1 MLDRSLIK
9 HVAFFG
15 LTLLSLQGTIYLLQ
29 ILAAAQMT
37 TADYS
42 QVRVVESLVAV
53 IALLSTIG
61 IPSIALVKVA
71 NSRSIAERKLLIRH
85 CLTLVGIFVTVVSL
99 GFVYALHLGLLQ
111 QKIDLPLPLVL
122 TLSAFISFRLLLVNT
137 TQAFQKFGQLATVSV
152 LSCILT
158 IVFFELTGRLAW
170 APVLSWIWARII
182 LEATVCLGLLL
193 IKFNFKKTS
202 ADFSLKKYE
211 KPVVAEAP
219 KILFLAALP
228 VGMSLIL
235 RSIVEHGPILW
246 LASINA
252 PVSVIAELGFILTLG
267 TIALMPSGIIQG
279 VILPRLSIVLSEKT
293 HDKNALRQLIFLFI
307 VSSGATAMIFTIIAV
322 GSLFFIPLGKFITTV
337 VILAGCIIVTSKVV
351 ASALGSYLLASNRRK
366 SILAINFFTFLMCIL
381 ATLVFKFWF
390 QNSIGLIIIL
400 WVIAIIETCATACY
414 INSVLNHNQLST
426 RNK

>member
-15 LTLLSLQGTIYLLQ
+15 LTLLSLQGTIYFLQ
-29 ILAAAQMT
+29 LLAAAQMS

-53 IALLSTIG
+53 IALLSTMG

-71 NSRSIAERKLLIRH
+71 NSRSTAERKLLIRH
-85 CLTLVGIFVTVVSL
+85 CLILIGIFVTMVSL
-99 GFVYALHLGLLQ
+99 VFVYALHLGLFQ
-111 QKIDLPLPLVL
+111 QKIDIPLPLVL

-152 LSCILT
+152 LSCIIT
-158 IVFFELTGRLAW
+158 IVFFELAGHLAW

-182 LEATVCLGLLL
+182 LEAIVCFGLLV
-193 IKFNFKKTS
+193 IKINLKKTS
-202 ADFSLKKYE
+202 ADFCLSEYE
-211 KPVVAEAP
+211 KPAVAETP

-246 LASINA
+246 LVSINA

-267 TIALMPSGIIQG
+267 TIALMPSGVAQG

-293 HDKNALRQLIFLFI
+293 HDKKALRQLIFLFI
-307 VSSGATAMIFTIIAV
+307 VSSGATAMIFTILAC
-322 GSLFFIPLGKFITTV
+322 GSLFFIPLGKFITIV
-337 VILAGCIIVTSKVV
+337 VILAGAIIITSKVV
-351 ASALGSYLLASNRRK
+351 ASALGSYLLASNRRA
-366 SILAINFFTFLMCIL
+366 SILAINCFTFLMCVL
-381 ATLVFKFWF
+381 ATLVFEFGF
-390 QNSIGLIIIL
+390 QSSINLMTVL
-400 WVIAIIETCATACY
+400 WVIAIIETSAATCY
-414 INSVLNHNQLST
+414 YYTICTRFRLN
-426 RNK
+426 